1 MRRINV
7 LDKIL
12 SPHLRRRFGLVAA
25 IALMMLSASSLA
37 VAKPEFIPAS
47 ELEPSLQQQQTAL
60 IVGKVMERYHY
71 RKHNLDDSMSERILE
86 SFLDALD
93 PNKNFFMQSDISR
106 FRETYGRR
114 LDNDL
119 RRGRLDAAFDIY
131 LVFRDRVESAVAHA
145 LVLVD
150 GDFDFTLSEEYP
162 VDSEDLPWPG
172 DAAARDELWRK
183 RVKNDTLNLRLAGKP
198 QEDVRDTLR
207 TRYEGIAR
215 RTLQV
220 DADDVFQ
227 TFLNAYTAALEPHTG
242 YMLPHNAENFDI
254 SMRLSLEGIGA
265 VLRSEDEY
273 TEVQEVVPGGP
284 ADLSGQIHA
293 GDRIV
298 GVGQGREGDVVDVI
312 GWRLQDV
319 VDQIRG
325 PKDSVVRLSVLPKS
339 KGANATAREV
349 VLVRDKIKL
358 EEQAAKKSVIED
370 IDGLDGLRIGVLEIP
385 AFYRDFRGASEGSKD
400 FRSTTRDVRRL
411 IAELQQEGVDGI
423 IVDLRDNGGGSLTE
437 ATELTGLF
445 IKDGPVVQIRD
456 YRGGIDLEQDSDP
469 AQVYA
474 GPLAVLVNRNSASAS
489 EIFAGAIQDYGRG
502 IIVGEPT
509 FGKGTVQQLI
519 DLGDYLAGDT
529 DIGRLRMTIAQFF
542 RVNGGSTQHKGVVP
556 DILFPTAGDID
567 YGERSLDNALPW
579 DSIKP
584 AVFQPWALG
593 SLDTIKAQHAER
605 ITSDPG
611 FRFLREEAAI
621 IDRLQ
626 DQKSVSLNEAE
637 RKAEREQRENERLAR
652 RNLYRRSLG
661 LASLTREQAEDD
673 DDEVVKERRE
683 EEHLDRVQLNET
695 ARILADMVRVG
706 GGQPV
711 IRAAQV
717 EQRGD
722 EIFRDLR

>member
-1 MRRINV
+1 M
-7 LDKIL
+7 
-12 SPHLRRRFGLVAA
+12 LRGITRLAA
-25 IALMMLSASSLA
+25 AAFVALMTVALA
-37 VAKPEFIPAS
+37 RQVTAKAEIVPEEQLTS
-47 ELEPSLQQQQTAL
+47 SLQQQQTAL

-71 RKHNLDDSMSERILE
+71 RKHRLDDAMSERILE
-86 SFLDALD
+86 SFLDSLD
-93 PNKNFFMQSDISR
+93 PNKNFFLQTDVDR
-106 FRETYGRR
+106 FRAIHARQ

-119 RRGRLDAAFDIY
+119 RRAKLDASFEIY
-131 LVFRDRVESAVAHA
+131 RVFRQRVASAVTHA
-145 LVLVD
+145 LDLVD
-150 GDFDFTLSEEYP
+150 QEFDFARDEEY
-162 VDSEDLPWPG
+162 VLDREDLPWPA
-172 DAAARDELWRK
+172 DLAARDELWRL

-198 QEDVRDTLR
+198 DDGIRETLR

-227 TFLNAYTAALEPHTG
+227 TFLNAYTVALEPHTG

-273 TEVQEVVPGGP
+273 TEIQEIVPGGP

-298 GVGQGREGDVVDVI
+298 GVGQGRDGEIVDVI

-319 VDQIRG
+319 VDRIRG
-325 PKDSVVRLSVLPKS
+325 PKDSVVRLSVLPKIQ
-339 KGANATAREV
+339 GANATATEV

-358 EEQAAKKSVIED
+358 EEQAAKKSIIEG
-370 IDGLDGLRIGVLEIP
+370 IGGLDGIRIGVLEVP
-385 AFYRDFRGASEGSKD
+385 AFYRDFRGASEGNKD
-400 FRSTTRDVRRL
+400 FRSTTRDARRL
-411 IAELQQEGVDGI
+411 LAEMENEGVDGI

-456 YRGGIDLEQDSDP
+456 YRGEVDLERDTDP
-469 AQVYA
+469 AQVYG

-502 IIVGEPT
+502 IVVGEPT

-519 DLGDYLAGDT
+519 DLSDYLAGDT

-556 DILFPTAGDID
+556 DILFPTAGEVD

-584 AVFQPWALG
+584 AVFQPWVLG
-593 SLDTIKAQHAER
+593 SIDSVKARHSKR
-605 ITSDPG
+605 IETDPG
-611 FRFLREEAAI
+611 FRFLSEEAGI
-621 IDRLQ
+621 IERLQ
-626 DQKSVSLNEAE
+626 EQKSVSLNEE
-637 RKAEREQRENERLAR
+637 KRKAEREQRENERLAL
-652 RNLYRRSLG
+652 RNTYRRSFG
-661 LASLTREQAEDD
+661 LDPLSREQAEA
-673 DDEVVKERRE
+673 DDEEVLKARRE
-683 EEHLDRVQLNET
+683 EEKLENVELNET
-695 ARILADMVRVG
+695 ARILADLIRLG
-706 GGQPV
+706 GEPV
-711 IRAAQV
+711 IHAAQV
-717 EQRGD
+717 EPRRD
-722 EIFRDLR
+722 ELFPDIR

>member
-1 MRRINV
+1 MQTSS
-7 LDKIL
+7 L
-12 SPHLRRRFGLVAA
+12 RRFGRLAVVAA
-25 IALMMLSASSLA
+25 MAFVTLALSSQVTA
-37 VAKPEFIPAS
+37 KAEFVAES

-71 RKHNLDDSMSERILE
+71 RKHRLDDAMSESILD
-86 SFLDALD
+86 SFLDSLD
-93 PNKNFFMQSDISR
+93 PNKSFFLQSDVDR
-106 FRETYGRR
+106 FREAYARQ

-119 RRGRLDAAFDIY
+119 RRARLDAAFEIY
-131 LVFRDRVESAVAHA
+131 RVFRQRVESAVAQA
-145 LVLVD
+145 LGLIAK
-150 GDFDFTLSEEYP
+150 DFDFSIDEEYTL
-162 VDSEDLPWPG
+162 DREDLPWPG
-172 DAAARDELWRK
+172 DLAAREELWRK
-183 RVKNDTLNLRLAGKP
+183 RIKNDTLNLRMAGKP
-198 QEDVRDTLR
+198 DDGIRETLR

-215 RTLQV
+215 RTMQV
-220 DADDVFQ
+220 DADDIFQ

-273 TEVQEVVPGGP
+273 TEIQEIVPGGP
-284 ADLSGQIHA
+284 ADLSGQVSA

-298 GVGQGREGDVVDVI
+298 GVGQGSSGEIVDVI

-319 VDQIRG
+319 VDRIRG
-325 PKDSVVRLSVLPKS
+325 PKDSIVRLSVLPKS
-339 KGANATAREV
+339 KGAHATAREV
-349 VLVRDKIKL
+349 VLVRDKIRL
-358 EEQAAKKSVIED
+358 EEQAAKKSIIEGLE
-370 IDGLDGLRIGVLEIP
+370 GLDGVRIGVLEIP
-385 AFYRDFRGASEGSKD
+385 AFYRDFRGASKGDKD

-411 IAELQQEGVDGI
+411 LGELEEESVDGV

-456 YRGGIDLEQDSDP
+456 YRGDVDLEKDSDP
-469 AQVYA
+469 AQVYS

-489 EIFAGAIQDYGRG
+489 EIFAGAIQDYARG
-502 IIVGEPT
+502 IVVGEPT

-556 DILFPTAGDID
+556 DILFPTVSEID

-584 AVFQPWALG
+584 AVFQPWVLV
-593 SLDTIKAQHAER
+593 SLDTVKKRHAER
-605 ITSDPG
+605 VELVPG
-611 FRFLREEAAI
+611 FRFLREEGAI

-626 DQKSVSLNEAE
+626 DQKSVSLNEAR
-637 RKAEREQRENERLAR
+637 RKADREQRENERLAL
-652 RNLYRRSLG
+652 RNQYRRSLG
-661 LASLTREQAEDD
+661 LRPLSREDADDD
-673 DDEVVKERRE
+673 DDEVAKARRE
-683 EEHLDRVQLNET
+683 EEKLDRIQLNET
-695 ARILADMVRVG
+695 ARILADMARV

-717 EQRGD
+717 ESRRD
-722 EIFRDLR
+722 DLYPDLR